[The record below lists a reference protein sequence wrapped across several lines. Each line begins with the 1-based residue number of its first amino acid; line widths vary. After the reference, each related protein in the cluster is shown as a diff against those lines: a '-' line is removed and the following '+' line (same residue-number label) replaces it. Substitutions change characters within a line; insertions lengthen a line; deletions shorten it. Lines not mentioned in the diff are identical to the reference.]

1 MAARFC
7 LLLSIMN
14 VQFYYATWQ
23 LIQLPASY
31 RKAMMQALR
40 GAHNFDTHW
49 TLRQRNASE
58 VSNDINN
65 AFMMPQIPS

>member
-1 MAARFC
+1 MHMAARFC

-49 TLRQRNASE
+49 TLR
-58 VSNDINN
+58 
-65 AFMMPQIPS
+65 